1 MEHQYVALFSFL
13 WGGSIQTRIKTD
25 QDQKQM
31 LVQTIFKYN
40 HPDHYVCSSAWQGDR
55 RTILNTDHLVSILV
69 NILSRWGRQQYNQH
83 ISISPYTHLSDKLH
97 QDCPLLTIATSWDRS
112 GGQKRSEHWVDFM
125 KLFLHYQNI
134 LLSHTIT
141 MSGSGYTNV
150 CQIPLKC
157 YSKVVLTWLYFA
169 VRPIQTS
176 KIIFVGYLIVLDIL
190 QDQDHQTS
198 SS

>member
-1 MEHQYVALFSFL
+1 M
-13 WGGSIQTRIKTD
+13 
-25 QDQKQM
+25 
-31 LVQTIFKYN
+31 
-40 HPDHYVCSSAWQGDR
+40 
-55 RTILNTDHLVSILV
+55 LNTDHLVSILV

-83 ISISPYTHLSDKLH
+83 ISISPHTHLSDKLH
-97 QDCPLLTIATSWDRS
+97 LNCPLLTIATSWDRS

-198 SS
+198 SSYLGQTNLKFNWKYCGYQFCSLWNCYKIVFTTKPKLTN

>member
-1 MEHQYVALFSFL
+1 MPEQRVQWSTNVALFSFL

-97 QDCPLLTIATSWDRS
+97 QNCSLLTIIAITSWGRS
-112 GGQKRSEHWVDFM
+112 GGPKRSGHWVDFM

-134 LLSHTIT
+134 LLSHI
-141 MSGSGYTNV
+141 YCNDVWIWIEHTNV

-157 YSKVVLTWLYFA
+157 CSKVVLTWLYFA

-176 KIIFVGYLIVLDIL
+176 KIIFVGYL
-190 QDQDHQTS
+190 S
-198 SS
+198 